1 MKDILSQDEIDALLH
16 GVDDGSVES
25 ETDHSSEKE
34 SDGTA
39 AYDFTSQERIVRG
52 RLPTLEMINE
62 RFVRLY
68 RTCLYSM
75 IRKPIEVHF
84 EGVSMVK
91 YGEYNQGLFVPT
103 SLSLLKIPPLR
114 GTALV
119 MLDPKLV
126 FILVENFFG
135 GSGVGHNKIEGRDF
149 TPTEQ
154 RVIRMIIDDI
164 TSNLTKAWE
173 SVFDIGF
180 EYIGHE
186 VNPNMASLVGSNEIV
201 VVSTFNL
208 ELDGGGG
215 PMQLAMP
222 YSMIEPIK
230 ELLDAGIQTDR
241 LDADDHWNSAIRTE
255 LLRARVEVACRLA
268 EIEITVRELS
278 NLKVGDVLMMDEEP
292 GSVTATVAGL
302 PMIRGRYGKS
312 QKGNASILV
321 NDLVRIPQHE
331 NRSEL
336 AIPGK
341 KVALK
346 NNQSRRISNE

>member
-1 MKDILSQDEIDALLH
+1 MDILSQDEIDALLH

-25 ETDHSSEKE
+25 ETDKASAKE
-34 SDGTA
+34 PDGLA

-68 RTCLYSM
+68 RTSLYSM
-75 IRKPIEVHF
+75 IRKPVEVNF
-84 EGVSMVK
+84 EGVSLVK

-103 SLSLLKIPPLR
+103 SLNLFKAPPLR
-114 GTALV
+114 GTCLV

-135 GSGVGHNKIEGRDF
+135 GSGRGHNKIEGRDF

-154 RVIRMIIDDI
+154 RVIRMIVDDI
-164 TSNLTKAWE
+164 TKNLIKAWE
-173 SVFDIGF
+173 SVIEIDF
-180 EYIGHE
+180 EYLSHE
-186 VNPNMASLVGSNEIV
+186 VNPNMAALVGSNEIV
-201 VVSTFNL
+201 VVSTFSL

-215 PMQLAMP
+215 PIQLAMP

-230 ELLDAGIQTDR
+230 DLLDAGIQSDR
-241 LDADDHWNSAIRTE
+241 LDTDDRWNAAIRSE
-255 LLRARVEVACRLA
+255 LLRARVPVACQLA

-278 NLKVGDVLMMDEEP
+278 NLKVGDVLMMNEEP
-292 GSVTATVAGL
+292 GPVTATVAGL

-321 NDLVRIPQHE
+321 SELVRVPSPDNESGGKIPEQ
-331 NRSEL
+331 
-336 AIPGK
+336 AI
-341 KVALK
+341 ALEGNK
-346 NNQSRRISNE
+346 LRRLK